1 MMIKQFLHAVVWTKR
16 HLTGQY
22 DVGEVAIMAGFIR
35 PNEICLDIGAHAGS
49 WTRPLSKLV
58 ERGHIYAFEALPYY
72 AKVLKLTM
80 TLLRL
85 KNVTV
90 VNYAVIDHNNP
101 VTLIWRDNN
110 GKSLTGLT
118 HVAGLLEDTKN
129 TITINST
136 TLDAF
141 IASHKLQSR
150 VAFVKCDVEGAEL
163 MVVCGAVNLIEK
175 FRPIF
180 YIEVESRHC
189 RRYGYKA
196 ANLFDFFGLQKYDAY
211 TISGSDL
218 SIVDKRV
225 YSGQGDVLFV
235 PTEKK
240 DLKG

>member
-1 MMIKQFLHAVVWTKR
+1 MIKQFLHAVIWTKR
-16 HLTGQY
+16 HFTGQY
-22 DVGEVAIMAGFIR
+22 DVGEITIVARFIR
-35 PNEICLDIGAHAGS
+35 PDEICLDIGAHAGS

-58 ERGHIYAFEALPYY
+58 ERGHVYAFEALPYY
-72 AKVLKLTM
+72 AEVLKFTV
-80 TLLRL
+80 TLLGL

-90 VNYAVIDHNNP
+90 FNYAVIDHNNP
-101 VTLIWRDNN
+101 VALIWRDNN
-110 GKSLTGLT
+110 GKRLTGLT
-118 HVAGLLEDTKN
+118 HVAGLLEDTKEA
-129 TITINST
+129 ITINST

-141 IASHKLQSR
+141 IASQNIRSP

-163 MVVCGAVNLIEK
+163 MVLRGAVNMIER

-180 YIEVESRHC
+180 YLEVESRHC

-218 SIVDKRV
+218 SIVDKIV
-225 YSGQGDVLFV
+225 YSGQRDVLFV
-235 PTEKK
+235 PTEK

>member
-1 MMIKQFLHAVVWTKR
+1 MIKHFLHSVVWTKR

-22 DVGEVAIMAGFIR
+22 DVGEIAIVARFLG
-35 PNEICLDIGAHAGS
+35 PDEICLDIGAHAGS

-58 ERGHIYAFEALPYY
+58 ERGHVYAFEALPYY
-72 AKVLKLTM
+72 AKVLKFTV

-90 VNYAVIDHNNP
+90 FNYAVIDHNNP

-118 HVAGLLEDTKN
+118 HVAGLLEDTKDA
-129 TITINST
+129 ITVNSAT
-136 TLDAF
+136 VDAF
-141 IASHKLQSR
+141 IASQNIKSP

-163 MVVCGAVNLIEK
+163 MVVRGAVNMIKK

-180 YIEVESRHC
+180 YLEVESHIC

-196 ANLFDFFGLQKYDAY
+196 ENLFDFFGLQKYDAY

-235 PTEKK
+235 PTEKY
-240 DLKG
+240 LKG